1 MAIGLGG
8 VSTSGIAELIARTYD
23 PVFSNLRDTS
33 VSLKKLLFPETKE
46 GNDKIRWHLDAND
59 INKVRSVT
67 EAQLNT
73 VITSYDATYNPNG
86 PLDTTTGSG
95 ALAAAAAFLTP
106 NQHPVVDAELDIRH
120 LTQSIMIGAKQL
132 AAIKGG
138 KDSFQNILTRETEMS
153 LKDWQREIEDQL
165 ITFADTFRTAD
176 ITSGNSGKDL
186 DNLGVMLRVYTGG
199 TPTYANVNYST
210 YPEFKPYVSHNSGTD
225 RALSI
230 AILQDCFNKLE
241 SGSDTFR
248 RGARIDMILCGP
260 AQFTNYGNL
269 LTAQRRYAPTQTL
282 DAGFQT
288 LEFNG
293 RKIMSVPGFVADKLL
308 LVDKQTPEGE
318 NSFEYRVLKNYEC
331 MDKSDNTI
339 GALLFTCLHMANALC
354 KGRRYQG
361 VITDLS

>member
-1 MAIGLGG
+1 MAIGLGL
-8 VSTSGIAELIARTYD
+8 VSTAGVAALISQTYD
-23 PVFSNLRDTS
+23 PVFSSLRDTG
-33 VSLKKLLFPETKE
+33 VTLKKLLFPETKE

-59 INKVRSVT
+59 VNKVRSIT
-67 EAQLNT
+67 EAQMNT

-95 ALAAAAAFLTP
+95 ALAAAAAFMTP
-106 NQHPVVDAELDIRH
+106 NLHPVIEAEMDIRQM
-120 LTQSIMIGAKQL
+120 TQTIMIGAKQL

-138 KDSFQNILTRETEMS
+138 KDSFQNILTRETEAS
-153 LKDWQREIEDQL
+153 LKDWQREIENML
-165 ITFADTFRTAD
+165 IQFPDTYRTAAA
-176 ITSGNSGKDL
+176 TPSPVTDL
-186 DNLGVMLRVYTGG
+186 DHLGTMLSIGG
-199 TPTYANVNYST
+199 TTYANVNYTT
-210 YPEFKPYVSHNSGTD
+210 YPEFKPYVNHNSGTD
-225 RALSI
+225 RALTI
-230 AILQDCFNKLE
+230 ALLQDAFNKLE

-248 RGARIDMILCGP
+248 REARVDMILCGP

-293 RKIMSVPGFVADKLL
+293 RKIMSVPGWVTDKML
-308 LVDKQTPEGE
+308 LVDKQTPQGE
-318 NSFEYRVLKNYEC
+318 HSFEYRVLKNYEC

-339 GALLFTCLHMANALC
+339 GALLFSCLHMANAIC

-361 VITDLS
+361 IIADLS